1 MIRAATTDDFCG
13 PAEGEKA
20 FVQGL
25 CDRLAAEFPA
35 GEASLESAER
45 HRAGKTVT
53 YTIVACER
61 MPGLLALNAAGVARH
76 LREAAHAA
84 RKQELDSGPLFGRE
98 AAR

>member
-1 MIRAATTDDFCG
+1 MIRAATTDDFHG

-25 CDRLAAEFPA
+25 CDRLAGEFSA
-35 GEASLESAER
+35 GACLDSAER
-45 HRAGKTVT
+45 RRDGGTVT
-53 YTIVACER
+53 YTIVACEP
-61 MPGLLALNAAGVARH
+61 MAGLLALDAAGVAQH